1 VTYKFYSNNVG
12 AETKKKGRMTSVAD
26 LRAEKT
32 QQRKGEK
39 KSYAGKKTE
48 GRGAWQSRET
58 RSTTTAR
65 QNRTGT
71 GRERAADGI
80 YVD

>member
-48 GRGAWQSRET
+48 GRGAR
-58 RSTTTAR
+58 
-65 QNRTGT
+65 
-71 GRERAADGI
+71 
-80 YVD
+80 